1 MTQKQSIA
9 MLLCIAGL
17 SLPLLWLFHCE
28 EGHGPVV
35 FLFTGKAFAADRPII
50 TGGALDQP
58 SLHKEFFIFCYSLVV
73 LCPFLLVV
81 RRLKRHCSRALQIFF
96 LGTSLITLIYPLS
109 ILTIFTWD
117 VARYIG
123 RMGFTPERLTGIVVA
138 LAASCMLVLF
148 ALWLAE
154 IKPRT

>member
-1 MTQKQSIA
+1 M
-9 MLLCIAGL
+9 AGL
-17 SLPLLWLFHCE
+17 SLPLLWLFHCD
-28 EGHGPVV
+28 GGYGPVV
-35 FLFTGKAFAADRPII
+35 FLFTGRAFATGRPII
-50 TGGALDQP
+50 TGGALDQL

-81 RRLKRHCSRALQIFF
+81 RWLKRHCPGTLQIFF

-123 RMGFTPERLTGIVVA
+123 RMGFTTERLTGIVAALVA
-138 LAASCMLVLF
+138 YFMLALF
-148 ALWLAE
+148 AMWLAE